1 MRARNSGTR
10 PIRLVDSTLR
20 EGEQFAGVHFTPDD
34 RIRMAL
40 ALDVFGVDELELPS
54 PAVSGAAAAELAQV
68 LGLGLRAS
76 IRVHVRC
83 HPQDI
88 ETALATGARGLHL
101 FLGASTER
109 AASASSWSEAGMARQ
124 IRDSVEMARA
134 AGAFVRFSAEDAF
147 RTPRRRLWTAF
158 DAAVAAGA
166 QRLGIPDTVGVATPG
181 MVAAAVHGLT
191 GRYPGLSYEFHGH
204 NDTGCAVAN
213 SLAAWRAGVDCL
225 DVTVLGIG
233 ERVGITS
240 LSGLMARLYTVDP
253 AVVARYRLDQLP
265 ALDAE
270 VAAICGVS
278 IPFNQPLTGE
288 HAFTHVAGVH
298 TDAVLRAPNTY
309 EAIDPA
315 VVGRSRV
322 ISVATRL
329 TGRHAVADFASR
341 LLGREVDS
349 AEVGRATRALKGAA
363 QGGRL
368 EPKGVAGIV
377 LAAVAVPGAE

>member
-1 MRARNSGTR
+1 MTTRNSGSR
-10 PIRLVDSTLR
+10 PIRLIDSTLR
-20 EGEQFAGVHFTPDD
+20 EGEQFARVHFTPAD

-40 ALDVFGVDELELPS
+40 ALDAFGVDELELPS
-54 PAVSGAAAAELAQV
+54 PAVSRAATTEV
-68 LGLGLRAS
+68 EEILGLGLQAAVR
-76 IRVHVRC
+76 IHVRC
-83 HPQDI
+83 LPRDI
-88 ETALATGARGLHL
+88 EAALNTGARGLHL

-109 AASASSWSEAGMARQ
+109 AAIDAHWSQPAMVRQ
-124 IRDSVEMARA
+124 IRESVELARS

-147 RTPRRRLWTAF
+147 RTPRPRLWAAF

-166 QRLGIPDTVGVATPG
+166 QRLGIPDTVGIATPG
-181 MVAAAVHGLT
+181 MVSSAVRSVT
-191 GRYPGLSYEFHGH
+191 SRYPGLSYEFHGH

-240 LSGLMARLYTVDP
+240 LSGLMARLYTLDQ
-253 AVVARYRLDQLP
+253 ATVARYRLDQLP

-270 VAAICGVS
+270 VAALCGFS

-349 AEVGRATRALKGAA
+349 GEVGSATLALKDAA
-363 QGGRL
+363 QRGRI
-368 EPKGVAGIV
+368 EPAAAAGIV
-377 LAAVAVPGAE
+377 RSALAVPGGE